1 MNDYFKYRYST
12 NIEFNLKLG
21 THVAIIGNSNDFF
34 LETLLNKDDKCNIFI
49 GDKEYTPENKFYI
62 RKLMSFVLY
71 KHLNIFVGET
81 VRDEIAFGLESLAY
95 TKDDINELISSLS
108 RRFKLDHLLEKD
120 PNSLGASDKVK
131 MKILSSLIIK
141 PNVLV
146 IDNVLCELD
155 YIDKLLIF
163 DILDEYVKNQ
173 GVVIN
178 LTRDMEETLEANR
191 IIVIHNK
198 TLACD
203 GKTLS
208 VLNEE
213 KLLKRL
219 GLGMPFIVEL
229 NKYLMDYGMIDKYHL
244 TNEKLV
250 DALWK

>member
-12 NIEFNLKLG
+12 DIDFNLNVG
-21 THVAIIGNSNDFF
+21 THLAIIGNSNDFF
-34 LETLLNKDDKCNIFI
+34 LDTLINKNEKCNIFI

-81 VRDEIAFGLESLAY
+81 VRDEIIFGLESLAY
-95 TKDDINELISSLS
+95 TKDDINERVASLS

-131 MKILSSLIIK
+131 MKLLSSLIIK

-146 IDNVLCELD
+146 IDSVLCELD
-155 YIDKLLIF
+155 YVDKLLVF
-163 DILDEYVKNQ
+163 DILDEYVKNK

-178 LTRDMEETLEANR
+178 LTRDMEETLEADR
-191 IIVIHNK
+191 IIILYDNK
-198 TLACD
+198 LACD
-203 GKTLS
+203 GKTIS

-250 DALWK
+250 GALWK